1 MEAVGQLSPQDWLVH
16 PDTKAVMSALMSPY
30 DGKCATARFAG
41 GCVRDAVLQL
51 PVQDVDIAIDCPPQ
65 TTLQILKNAGIKA
78 IPTGIDHG
86 TVTAV
91 MPAYSFEITTLRRDV
106 ETDGRHAI
114 VAYTQDWIEDAS
126 RRDLTINAMYA
137 DLDGA
142 IYDPWNGLAD
152 LGARRVR
159 FVGKPEDRINEDVL
173 RLLRFFRFYGRFG
186 SPPADIDALL
196 ACRKLAHRIPEL
208 SGERVRSEMMR
219 IMAGKDPGGL
229 IVLMAGE
236 GVTQYL
242 FPTEINPGRLRVLA
256 WLESRGVIAPG
267 VEVCPLRRLAA
278 LLKSGDVDKDQ
289 VTIAELSKAWRLSNA
304 ETARLHQCMIL
315 PEGMSPVTVGMSQA
329 EARKALYVLGA
340 EAYVDQ
346 VLLAW
351 AEYRHLYG
359 VMGPVP
365 GAHGTQCWDAL
376 LRLPQTNPPPATFP
390 ISGKDVLATGKTPGP
405 QVGHCLR
412 ELEDRWIR
420 DDFVTSRE
428 ALLQQLSEM

>member
-1 MEAVGQLSPQDWLVH
+1 MEAVGQLSPQAWLSH
-16 PDTKAVMSALMSPY
+16 ADTQTVMSTLQAQ
-30 DGKCATARFAG
+30 GATARFAG

-51 PVQDVDIAIDCPPQ
+51 PVQDVDIAIDCTPQ
-65 TTLQILKNAGIKA
+65 TTLQLLKDAGIKA

-91 MPAYSFEITTLRRDV
+91 MPSYNFEITTLRRDV
-106 ETDGRHAI
+106 ETDGRHAV
-114 VAYTQDWIEDAS
+114 VAYTEDWIEDAS

-219 IMAGKDPGGL
+219 IMSGTDPGGL
-229 IVLMAGE
+229 IVLMTGE

-278 LLKSGDVDKDQ
+278 LLKSGDAGKDQ
-289 VTIAELSKAWRLSNA
+289 TAIEELSTAWRLSNA
-304 ETARLHQCMIL
+304 ETARLHQCMVL
-315 PEGMSPVTVGMSQA
+315 PEGMPSITVEMSQI
-329 EARKALYVLGA
+329 EARRALYVLGA

-351 AEYRHLYG
+351 AEYRHSYG
-359 VMGPVP
+359 VLGPMP
-365 GAHGTQCWDAL
+365 GAHGTQCWDSL
-376 LRLPQTNPPPATFP
+376 LRLPQTNPPPVSFP
-390 ISGKDVLATGKTPGP
+390 ISGKDVLATGRAPGP
-405 QVGHCLR
+405 QIGNCLR
-412 ELEDRWIR
+412 ELEDRWIQE
-420 DDFVTSRE
+420 DFVASRE
-428 ALLQQLSEM
+428 VLLKQLSDM